1 MKWKEPGRQETD
13 RQSEAEHTHKA
24 SPEDRKE
31 QEEAGICVTFLFAAC
46 GSV

>member
-1 MKWKEPGRQETD
+1 MKWKEPGRQEAD